1 MGLEMDGIFN
11 KLMKTSNFISKAI
24 NKKSYL
30 KDRIQRVF
38 VNKPKSE

>member
-1 MGLEMDGIFN
+1 MEGIFN
-11 KLMKTSNFISKAI
+11 KLMKKSNFFSKAI
-24 NKKSYL
+24 NNKNYL